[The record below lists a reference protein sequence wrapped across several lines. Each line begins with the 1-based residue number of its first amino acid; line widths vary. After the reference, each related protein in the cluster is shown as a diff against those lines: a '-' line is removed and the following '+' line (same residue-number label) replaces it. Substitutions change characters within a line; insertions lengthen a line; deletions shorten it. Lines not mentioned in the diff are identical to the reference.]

1 MIQRPAYLN
10 QLLRHKDRDL
20 IKVVT
25 GMRRCGKSVL
35 LFELFVQKLLETG
48 VPPERLIRVNLED
61 LENVPLRQA
70 QNLYSHIIAQT
81 SGREGRHY
89 IFIDEIQYVD
99 GFEDVLNNLKN
110 KGHDVYVTGSNSR
123 LLSSDIATSLRGR
136 SVNISVFPLSF
147 QEYFSFAGGDRVK
160 AYNDYFLYGGL
171 PFLTRYGERDDKI
184 KYLSDIEQTVA
195 FRDVIERNSIRNPT
209 VFYAVYHFL
218 CSNIGS
224 LVSIK
229 KIADS
234 LKSAGQPTATVD
246 TIASYVDALCGAFLF
261 RKLYRYD
268 IKGKEHLKTLNKY
281 YITDMGLRNVQLNFR
296 QCEVSR
302 ALENIVCMD
311 LLRRGYLLDIGKN
324 RTKEIDFIARRG
336 DVTHYI
342 QVAWSIVDEEKRKTE
357 LLSFKNV
364 EPGFKKIVITMDT
377 DPFTVLENGY
387 KKINALDFL
396 LDDDSLEKI

>member
-10 QLLRHKDRDL
+10 QLLRHKDRDI

-25 GMRRCGKSVL
+25 GMRRCGKTVL

-89 IFIDEIQYVD
+89 IFIDEIQYVN
-99 GFEDVLNNLKN
+99 GFEDVLNSLKN

-184 KYLSDIEQTVA
+184 KYLSDIEQTVV
-195 FRDVIERNSIRNPT
+195 FRDVIERSSIRNPA
-209 VFYAVYHFL
+209 VFSAVYHFL

-268 IKGKEHLKTLNKY
+268 IKGKEYLKTLNKY
-281 YITDMGLRNVQLNFR
+281 YITDMGLRNVQLNFH

-342 QVAWSIVDEEKRKTE
+342 QVAWSIVDDEKRKTE
-357 LLSFKNV
+357 LLPFKNV

>member
-25 GMRRCGKSVL
+25 GMRRCGKTVL
-35 LFELFVQKLLETG
+35 LFELFAQKLLETG

-89 IFIDEIQYVD
+89 IFIDEIQYVN
-99 GFEDVLNNLKN
+99 GFEDVLNSLKN

-171 PFLTRYGERDDKI
+171 PFLTRYGERDDKL

-195 FRDVIERNSIRNPT
+195 FRDVIERSGIRNPT

-268 IKGKEHLKTLNKY
+268 IKGKEYLKTLNKY
-281 YITDMGLRNVQLNFR
+281 YITDMGLRNVQLNFH

-342 QVAWSIVDEEKRKTE
+342 QVAWSIVDDEKRKTE
-357 LLSFKNV
+357 LLPFKNV